1 MEKKRV
7 TRILSRAASAD
18 VKAMSAWLQQKY
30 PAAVLRE
37 PMKTLV
43 MMPLCEP
50 VGLTPFYLGE
60 LLTSEAMVE
69 LAGVRGFG
77 ICIGDDFEKSL
88 AMAVI
93 DAAYNAG
100 LPECHWLDERLATL
114 ESGQEQRIAREA
126 AIHRDTLVSFHTME
140 GQ

>member
-18 VKAMSAWLQQKY
+18 VQAMSAWLQQHY
-30 PAAVLRE
+30 AASVLRE

-43 MMPLCEP
+43 MMPMVEP
-50 VGLTPFYLGE
+50 VGTTPFYLGE
-60 LLTSEAMVE
+60 LLASEAMVE

-77 ICIGDDFEKSL
+77 ICIGDDFDKSL

-93 DAAYNAG
+93 DAAYNAR
-100 LPECHWLDERLATL
+100 LPECQWLDERLLVL
-114 ESGQEQRIAREA
+114 ESNQEKRIARESA
-126 AIHRDTLVSFHTME
+126 VHRDTQVSFQTME